1 MRLACS
7 NDARAFPRVH
17 AADGGLDDVAPDTI
31 SRWARRYALSSASF
45 LLLWQLSAVL
55 GAPRRTEV
63 ALAVYG
69 FVFPM
74 VFGKAYS
81 LVPTYFD
88 RTLAFSRAPAAGF
101 PFVVV
106 GAGGLAAATLRGTPP
121 WLAPTG
127 AFAWAVGVAVFLGTL
142 GWTVRN
148 NPTGR
153 ATATGEHNA
162 DRRAVD
168 RVANAFVPVAFSYL
182 VVGTYAT
189 LGLHTG
195 LPPLL
200 DGYPP
205 RVTHLLA
212 AGAAGLL
219 VFALGFRLL
228 PRFFS
233 ASLPRSL
240 AVATLLPGAVGPGLL
255 AARLLAADLPFR
267 VGALLETGGVC
278 GFALAVS
285 LLFRRSG
292 RRRVGLSTVL
302 VAAGFGVLGVGFGL
316 WFAFEAP
323 AAALVRAHLRVN
335 LLGFLGLTV
344 VGLAYQFYP
353 PAVGSLPGASDR
365 TARVSV
371 LALAGGLLAQV
382 GGLVLGLPRA
392 TTLGEWLTLC
402 GALCY
407 AYLLLAAFRTR

>member
-1 MRLACS
+1 M
-7 NDARAFPRVH
+7 
-17 AADGGLDDVAPDTI
+17 APETI
-31 SRWARRYALSSASF
+31 SRWARRYALVSVSF
-45 LLLWQLSAVL
+45 LLLWQLASVL
-55 GAPRRTEV
+55 GVPRRTEV
-63 ALAVYG
+63 TLAVYG

-88 RTLAFSRAPAAGF
+88 RTLAFPRAPAVGL

-106 GAGGLAAATLRGTPP
+106 GAGGLAAGTLSGTPS
-121 WLAPTG
+121 WLASTG
-127 AFAWAVGVAVFLGTL
+127 ALAWAVGVAVFLGTL
-142 GWTVRN
+142 GWTVRHD
-148 NPTGR
+148 PTGR

-162 DRRAVD
+162 DRRPVD
-168 RVANAFVPVAFSYL
+168 RVANAFVPVAFAYL
-182 VVGTYAT
+182 LVGTSAT

-228 PRFFS
+228 PRFFG
-233 ASLPRSL
+233 APLPRSL
-240 AVATLLPGAVGPGLL
+240 AVATLLPGALAPGLL
-255 AARLLAADLPFR
+255 ATRLLDAGRWFR
-267 VGALLETGGVC
+267 AGALLEAGAVC
-278 GFALAVS
+278 GFALAVA
-285 LLFRRSG
+285 LLARRSS

-302 VAAGFGVLGVGFGL
+302 VAAGFGVLGVAFGL

-323 AAALVRAHLRVN
+323 SAALVRAHLRVN

-353 PAVGSLPGASDR
+353 PAVGDLPGSSDS

-371 LALAGGLLAQV
+371 LALSGGLLAQV
-382 GGLVLGLPRA
+382 GGLTLRVPTA
-392 TTLGEWLTLC
+392 TTLGEWLALC

-407 AYLLLAAFRTR
+407 AYLLAAAFLAR